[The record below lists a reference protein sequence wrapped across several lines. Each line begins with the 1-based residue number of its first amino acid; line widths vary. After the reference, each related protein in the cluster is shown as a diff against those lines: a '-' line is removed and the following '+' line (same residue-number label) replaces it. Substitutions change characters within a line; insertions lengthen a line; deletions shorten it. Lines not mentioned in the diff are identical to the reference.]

1 MAAILLPAIAF
12 WIGRP
17 LAVAARAY
25 AAPAA
30 SAWTRRDAFRRGEA
44 NGDILVDFAGNGAAA
59 GDTFQFEGYG
69 TAGAGATF
77 TPLDA
82 THWRINSSD
91 GAVHDTITLLNGASV
106 HASDVLFI

>member
-1 MAAILLPAIAF
+1 VTTTSTIIHGLGGNDSIDGRGGADV
-12 WIGRP
+12 IGGE
-17 LAVAARAY
+17 AGDDVFI
-25 AAPAA
+25 
-30 SAWTRRDAFRRGEA
+30 FRRGEA
-44 NGDILVDFAGNGAAA
+44 NGDILVDFTGNGAAA
-59 GDTFQFEGYG
+59 GDSFQFEGYG

-106 HASDVLFI
+106 HASDVLFV

>member
-1 MAAILLPAIAF
+1 ML
-12 WIGRP
+12 
-17 LAVAARAY
+17 
-25 AAPAA
+25 
-30 SAWTRRDAFRRGEA
+30 SAEA
-44 NGDILVDFAGNGAAA
+44 KPTAILVDFAGNGAAA

-91 GAVHDTITLLNGASV
+91 GAVHDTITLSNGASV
-106 HASDVLFI
+106 NASDYLFV